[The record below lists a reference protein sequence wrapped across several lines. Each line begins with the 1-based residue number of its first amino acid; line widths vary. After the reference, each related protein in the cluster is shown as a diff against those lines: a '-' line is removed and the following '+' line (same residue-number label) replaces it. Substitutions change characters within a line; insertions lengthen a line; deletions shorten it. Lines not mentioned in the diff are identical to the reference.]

1 MNIKPFGEFDP
12 QNLEEYY
19 DGEIVINGNAIE
31 VDVNFESESVD
42 IDTLNNVSKYIDTI
56 DAQIKMAFESL
67 SEDYDLGEE
76 SETALFYLQ
85 HHKEEL
91 SNDELIKIFGTTE
104 ITKDTFFKN
113 VAVSRVGIYPEDK
126 ESYSVIDIKLPD
138 EYTNYIMAV
147 TFGADGELSYISMD
161 S

>member
-1 MNIKPFGEFDP
+1 MKIKPFGEIDP
-12 QNLEEYY
+12 QNIEEYY

-42 IDTLNNVSKYIDTI
+42 IDTLNNVSKYTDTI
-56 DAQIKMAFESL
+56 DTQIKKAFESL
-67 SEDYDLGEE
+67 SADYDLGEE

-85 HHKEEL
+85 HHKDEL

-104 ITKDTFFKN
+104 ITKDIFFKS
-113 VAVSRVGIYPEDK
+113 VAVSRVGIYPEDE

>member
-1 MNIKPFGEFDP
+1 MNIIPFGEIDP
-12 QNLEEYY
+12 NNLEEYY
-19 DGEIVINGNAIE
+19 DGAIEINGIP
-31 VDVNFESESVD
+31 VDVDINFESETTDV
-42 IDTLNNVSKYIDTI
+42 DTLNKVSKFIGTI
-56 DAQIKMAFESL
+56 DAQIKKAFESL
-67 SEDYDLGEE
+67 SSDYDLGEE

-104 ITKDTFFKN
+104 ITKNIFFKN
-113 VAVSRVGIYPEDK
+113 IAVNRVGLYPEDE

-147 TFGADGELSYISMD
+147 TFDEDGELSYISMD